1 MKYHAP
7 LDPLCIKAN
16 KFKHM
21 VDDDPMTKAMGAP
34 VDEIME
40 DFEKKHRKT
49 CKQCQE
55 YGLANIEVVEG
66 Y

>member
-7 LDPLCIKAN
+7 LDPLCVKAN

-21 VDDDPMTKAMGAP
+21 LYEDPMSDGAP
-34 VDEIME
+34 LDEIME
-40 DFEKKHRKT
+40 DFERNHRKK

-55 YGLANIEVVEG
+55 YGVANIEVVEG